1 MHMRSENVA
10 RNRHK
15 CY

>member
-1 MHMRSENVA
+1 MRMRSENVD
-10 RNRHK
+10 RYRHK